1 MCWHPLG
8 SINRHGSVNKMGLA
22 ATQSVKHLLLG
33 SQVWFWQT
41 SNHMMK
47 FIGNFVS
54 KFAHFHDVF
63 LHELLVFDYHN
74 LSTTTME
81 GDRQP
86 MLEGK
91 FIMYIPVVC

>member
-1 MCWHPLG
+1 
-8 SINRHGSVNKMGLA
+8 
-22 ATQSVKHLLLG
+22 
-33 SQVWFWQT
+33 
-41 SNHMMK
+41 MK

-54 KFAHFHDVF
+54 KFAHFHYVF

-91 FIMYIPVVC
+91 FIMYIPVVCIYPDCILQCVQLTHLVNQ